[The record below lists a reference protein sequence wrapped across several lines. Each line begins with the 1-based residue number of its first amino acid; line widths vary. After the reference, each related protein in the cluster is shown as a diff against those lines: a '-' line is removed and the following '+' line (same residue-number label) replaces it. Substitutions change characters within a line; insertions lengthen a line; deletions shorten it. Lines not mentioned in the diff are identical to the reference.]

1 MTTGIGLALF
11 AAMLFAVSA
20 ALQHH
25 VARSTALRRYR
36 SEGGRPARWLPVLG
50 LLWSLVRNPI
60 WLLGALVTTAGF
72 LAHAAALGFGAIGVV
87 QAVLVMQLL
96 FALPLATVRRR
107 RLPLLRD
114 WVGTVAVCG
123 GLIGLLAVRG
133 VIPQT
138 TEHRD
143 RAFVVVS
150 VAAVVVVLL
159 VMAARFARRHAH
171 RRTAFMGVAAGI
183 CFCMTATFLVF
194 LTADLSAHGLAGLV
208 DWPLL
213 GIAATTTVGS
223 VLVQDAFAGDSLPMA
238 LTATTIT
245 DPTASWIVGLLLF
258 DVKPPAGVGTVVG
271 CLLSGAAVAIGIGLL
286 ANSPTLRDRTSDYLR
301 TSPPP
306 EEVPEAAVVSSSA

>member
-1 MTTGIGLALF
+1 MTAGIALSLF

-20 ALQHH
+20 SLQHH
-25 VARSTALRRYR
+25 VARSTALRRYQAD
-36 SEGGRPARWLPVLG
+36 GGRPARWLPVLG
-50 LLWSLVRNPI
+50 LFWSLVRNPI
-60 WLLGALVTTAGF
+60 WLLGAAVTTAGF
-72 LAHAAALGFGAIGVV
+72 LAHAAALRFGAIGVV

-107 RLPLLRD
+107 RLPLVRD
-114 WVGTVAVCG
+114 WIGTLAVCG
-123 GLIGLLAVRG
+123 GLIGLLTVRG

-138 TEHRD
+138 TDHRD
-143 RAFVVVS
+143 RALPVVS
-150 VAAVVVVLL
+150 VAAIIVVLL
-159 VMAARFARRHAH
+159 VMAARYARRHAH

-194 LTADLSAHGLAGLV
+194 LTADLSAHGLPGLV
-208 DWPLL
+208 NWPIL
-213 GIAATTTVGS
+213 GIAATTMVGS

-258 DVKPPAGVGTVVG
+258 DVRPPAGIGTVIG
-271 CLLSGAAVAIGIGLL
+271 LLLSGAAVAVGIGLL
-286 ANSPTLRDRTSDYLR
+286 ANSPTLRDRSSDYLG

-306 EEVPEAAVVSSSA
+306 DDVPEAAVVSSSA